1 MATAS
6 PTNTGLKITTKA
18 QIRMEKKKKY
28 ELKAS
33 FVQGHRKL
41 PMTFKDHQTLR
52 SSIFYRQLSTG
63 NATLSESTTPKAD

>member
-18 QIRMEKKKKY
+18 QIRMEKKKY